1 MKIERKQKKIKYDTL
16 FTDWPL
22 GNSQKYK
29 AEINVQADGMSDKHS
44 QTNDAF
50 SRLFSIYSTE
60 NNRVNLYHKRSHL
73 QVFYIAAILKNLARF
88 LDKTLL

>member
-1 MKIERKQKKIKYDTL
+1 
-16 FTDWPL
+16 
-22 GNSQKYK
+22 
-29 AEINVQADGMSDKHS
+29 MSDKHS
-44 QTNDAF
+44 KTNDAF